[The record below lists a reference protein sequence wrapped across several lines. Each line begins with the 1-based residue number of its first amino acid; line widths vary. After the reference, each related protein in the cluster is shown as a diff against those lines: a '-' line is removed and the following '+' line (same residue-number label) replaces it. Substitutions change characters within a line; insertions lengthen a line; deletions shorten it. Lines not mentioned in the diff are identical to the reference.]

1 VSQVQDEEDLLADSE
16 DNSSAFIPVYPLKTL
31 YNIFSRFDPK
41 QETIPIEPS
50 VVGAAIVI
58 GIHIPFQ
65 WFLSQKSKKFYAL
78 EKTTAVYAD

>member
-41 QETIPIEPS
+41 QETIPMP
-50 VVGAAIVI
+50 VTTTLVI

-65 WFLSQKSKKFYAL
+65 
-78 EKTTAVYAD
+78 